1 MKKLFTILF
10 LIPIVLFAQNQL
22 TLSDI
27 LTIEDQESFLDIVK
41 EKKYLEGNST
51 TEKIYFGKGLSKDK
65 TQATDWAEYTLN
77 KGEFYFEQSDVVF
90 VRKHGKESSC
100 YYDLIVADIKK
111 GCKQL
116 ENMMHESTKNGEVNF
131 STYKCEDA
139 KFKGK
144 IGFAMVKKNG
154 IIQEFPE

>member
-27 LTIEDQESFLDIVK
+27 LTINDKDSFLNIVK

-111 GCKQL
+111 SCKEL
-116 ENMMHESTKNGEVNF
+116 ENMMHESTRNGEVNF
-131 STYKCEDA
+131 STYKCETA
-139 KFKGK
+139 KFNGK

-154 IIQEFPE
+154 VIQEFPE

>member
-10 LIPIVLFAQNQL
+10 LIPIVLSAQNQL

-27 LTIEDQESFLDIVK
+27 LTINDKDSFLNIVK

-77 KGEFYFEQSDVVF
+77 KGEFYFEQSDVAF

-111 GCKQL
+111 SCKQL